1 MVCVQSLILGVTWQ
15 ISESSQPFTST
26 PPNSLHHST
35 SRSLVFL
42 SEDWRSLPLT
52 SHFPPCLCAQQ
63 TGLLEEEDKEDTF
76 PFTLFHPFVQG
87 WTQVRCLFNA
97 VMLELISDVKFPS
110 FWLGSSRAW
119 GAPTLECL
127 RSCADYGEL
136 RSVRGLGGSRVWVGP
151 PVSQPILRR
160 VLGDREFK
168 QPKNNQ

>member
-1 MVCVQSLILGVTWQ
+1 MVV
-15 ISESSQPFTST
+15 
-26 PPNSLHHST
+26 
-35 SRSLVFL
+35 L

-87 WTQVRCLFNA
+87 WMQVRCLFNA
-97 VMLELISDVKFPS
+97 MLLELASDVKFPIS
-110 FWLGSSRAW
+110 WLGHSWAW

-136 RSVRGLGGSRVWVGP
+136 RSVRGLGGSRV
-151 PVSQPILRR
+151 
-160 VLGDREFK
+160 
-168 QPKNNQ
+168 